1 MKRARERLVS
11 AYVDGEVT
19 PEERR
24 QVERWLR
31 EDPELQ
37 KEYLELVQLRRLL
50 RSLPPRRAPEDL
62 EARVLGAALGWRAEG
77 QARGRRHA
85 VWLAFLAAAAALALF
100 PLLRDGLERLRASE
114 PATQAYTWQH
124 AVHSAQD
131 PLVDRAVLGVILTD
145 AALEVLGERTG
156 EEGR

>member
-19 PEERR
+19 AEERR

-37 KEYLELVQLRRLL
+37 REYQELLQLRRLL
-50 RSLPPRRAPEDL
+50 RSLPPRPAPDDL
-62 EARVLGAALGWRAEG
+62 ESQVLSAALGRVEKRGW
-77 QARGRRHA
+77 GRRQV
-85 VWLAFLAAAAALALF
+85 VWAGVLVAAAAIALF
-100 PLLRDGLERLRASE
+100 PVVRDGLERLRASE
-114 PATQAYTWQH
+114 PGTHAYTWQH

-145 AALEVLGERTG
+145 ATLDLLGERAG